1 MNQDLHQAEKLTLSE
16 KRLMQRHSRSAMAIM
31 AMHTLLC
38 VVYFQLGY
46 MHIALSE
53 ALVLVSL
60 VWISLL
66 AYQLLMAT
74 GVTLN
79 LREPSLSLPLILY
92 FIGVF
97 MVSGYYVDEF
107 RLSVVTLFFAALLMV
122 SFRLSGK
129 VMIAVAFLA
138 SAAYALMLWLA
149 LMDRWV
155 QLSLSVELLQWL
167 VFAMIS
173 VSFAV
178 TGGGVN
184 RLRNALADKNRDL
197 ANAVEKVREMAI
209 RDDLTGL
216 FNRRHLLD
224 ILERQRALAGRKG
237 VPFAVCYVT
246 WITSRKS
253 MTGMVMTGGTGYC
266 ASFPSWR
273 YRACVTVIFLVAW
286 EARNSCWCC
295 RKVTPTAPCWW
306 LNVCA
311 SVGVNSVSMPRVA
324 RPLSACPWAWRI
336 IGMARVSMS
345 CLTGPIRV
353 CTRPSPGDG
362 TRARWREELI
372 IDNSRVRL
380 AGSATQEAASKP
392 GTRPLAFNNST
403 TPVRVVIHYQ
413 LTPNAT
419 KCLVASRTCRLL
431 PSTTL
436 VWLSVWQSRVSLAPT
451 RRW

>member
-1 MNQDLHQAEKLTLSE
+1 M
-16 KRLMQRHSRSAMAIM
+16 
-31 AMHTLLC
+31 
-38 VVYFQLGY
+38 
-46 MHIALSE
+46 
-53 ALVLVSL
+53 
-60 VWISLL
+60 
-66 AYQLLMAT
+66 
-74 GVTLN
+74 
-79 LREPSLSLPLILY
+79 ILY

-237 VPFAVCYVT
+237 VPFAVCYVDLDHFKKINDRHGHD
-246 WITSRKS
+246 WGDRILRQFSELALS
-253 MTGMVMTGGTGYC
+253 GMRDGDFFGRLG
-266 ASFPSWR
+266 
-273 YRACVTVIFLVAW
+273 
-286 EARNSCWCC
+286 ARNSCWCC
-295 RKVTPTAPCWW
+295 RKVMPTAPCWW
-306 LNVCA
+306 LNVYA
-311 SVGVNSVSMPRVA
+311 SVGVNSVSMPRAA

-336 IGMARVSMS
+336 TGMAKVSMS

-353 CTRPSPGDG
+353 CTRPSPGGG
-362 TRARWREELI
+362 TRVRWRR
-372 IDNSRVRL
+372 SR
-380 AGSATQEAASKP
+380 SK
-392 GTRPLAFNNST
+392 LK
-403 TPVRVVIHYQ
+403 V
-413 LTPNAT
+413 
-419 KCLVASRTCRLL
+419 
-431 PSTTL
+431 
-436 VWLSVWQSRVSLAPT
+436 
-451 RRW
+451 

>member
-46 MHIALSE
+46 MHIALPE

-60 VWISLL
+60 IWISLL

-74 GVTLN
+74 GVTLS

-92 FIGVF
+92 FTGVF

-138 SAAYALMLWLA
+138 SAAYALMLWVA

-184 RLRNALADKNRDL
+184 RLRNTLAEKNREL
-197 ANAVEKVREMAI
+197 ANAVGKVREMAI

-224 ILERQRALAGRKG
+224 ILERQRALSDGKG
-237 VPFAVCYVT
+237 VPFAVCYVDLDHFKKINDRHGHD
-246 WITSRKS
+246 WGDRVLRQFSELALS
-253 MTGMVMTGGTGYC
+253 GMRDGDYFGRLGGEEFLLVLPQSDAHG
-266 ASFPSWR
+266 AL
-273 YRACVTVIFLVAW
+273 LVAERLRQRW
-286 EARNSCWCC
+286 REQRFDAQGGPATVS
-295 RKVTPTAPCWW
+295 
-306 LNVCA
+306 L
-311 SVGVNSVSMPRVA
+311 SVGVAAYQDGESVDELLNRADQGLYKAKSSGRDQSQVA
-324 RPLSACPWAWRI
+324 
-336 IGMARVSMS
+336 
-345 CLTGPIRV
+345 
-353 CTRPSPGDG
+353 
-362 TRARWREELI
+362 
-372 IDNSRVRL
+372 
-380 AGSATQEAASKP
+380 
-392 GTRPLAFNNST
+392 
-403 TPVRVVIHYQ
+403 
-413 LTPNAT
+413 
-419 KCLVASRTCRLL
+419 
-431 PSTTL
+431 
-436 VWLSVWQSRVSLAPT
+436 
-451 RRW
+451 